1 MTDKKKFS
9 KIIEQISDN
18 IIRDIQDHSLIGLG
32 SGSTVATFVRRL
44 GKVVK
49 DKGIEISVIPSSLQI
64 QLIAEYEEL
73 NIANSNIKRR
83 IDFTIDGADQVDKKL
98 NMIKGGGGALHR
110 EMILLGAAKNR
121 IILIDQ
127 TKYVATLSR
136 SVPLE
141 ISYFAR
147 NFVFDALKRI
157 GGKPTLRLLDK
168 GYPFV
173 TENNNIIIDS
183 DFGIINN
190 PEKLRSKISNIPGI
204 VEIGLFINK
213 CDVLYIANSDG
224 TINCFKQN

>member
-1 MTDKKKFS
+1 LTDKEKS
-9 KIIEQISDN
+9 SEIIEQISDK
-18 IIRDIQDHSLIGLG
+18 IIRDIKDNSLIGLG

-44 GKVVK
+44 GKVVE
-49 DKGIEISVIPSSLQI
+49 DKGITISVIPSSLQI
-64 QLIAEYEEL
+64 QLVAEDEEL
-73 NIANSNIKRR
+73 NIASSNIKRR
-83 IDFTIDGADQVDKKL
+83 IDCTIDGADQVDKKL
-98 NMIKGGGGALHR
+98 NMIKGGGGSLHR
-110 EMILLGAAKNR
+110 EMALLGAAKKR

-127 TKYVATLSR
+127 TKYVENLSR

-141 ISYFAR
+141 ISSFAR
-147 NFVFDALKRI
+147 NFVFNALKKI

-204 VEIGLFINK
+204 IEIGIFIDK
-213 CDVLYIANSDG
+213 CDVLYSANSDG
-224 TINCFKQN
+224 TISCFKQS